1 MDIHVFGGMIA
12 LRIICFHDVLQL
24 EIFGVISIAPVFVNY
39 SRKYNPVFYLSNF
52 SNMMIKTGCREG
64 RMNQTGI
71 LLIMGICVV
80 ILLALA
86 WRRRLEWLL
95 NLVLRGV
102 LGAVAIYFINLAVV
116 GQGYP

>member
-1 MDIHVFGGMIA
+1 
-12 LRIICFHDVLQL
+12 
-24 EIFGVISIAPVFVNY
+24 
-39 SRKYNPVFYLSNF
+39 
-52 SNMMIKTGCREG
+52 
-64 RMNQTGI
+64 MNQTGI
-71 LLIMGICVV
+71 LLIMGICVM

-116 GQGYP
+116 GQGYPALVGINPTTVLTCSVLGFPGLAALYGLQIFYLL